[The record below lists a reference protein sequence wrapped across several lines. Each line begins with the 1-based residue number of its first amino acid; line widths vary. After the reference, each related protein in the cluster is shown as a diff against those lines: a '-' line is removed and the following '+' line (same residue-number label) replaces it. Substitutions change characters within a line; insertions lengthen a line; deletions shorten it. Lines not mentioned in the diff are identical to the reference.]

1 MRLMPANGF
10 RRTGLVA
17 CLVVLAAACASR
29 TGEPPAASAGPP
41 APTQDAASSVVDA
54 VLPAARAVVGSGEP
68 RSSGYWIAWSSCGV
82 DNRAETAAANGGRE
96 AGWFI
101 VDDLLS
107 DPGIVLGDHAVT
119 ACDEAVDILDTSR
132 TDPISTLARQLLTA
146 ALNRAA
152 GSEACESADDTIAV
166 AGQLLTSLDYRGP
179 NGAPAELEQDVVASI
194 ARVGELLASYNSGEL
209 CR

>member
-1 MRLMPANGF
+1 MPPTRFGRA
-10 RRTGLVA
+10 LVVA
-17 CLVVLAAACASR
+17 CLVVLAAACA
-29 TGEPPAASAGPP
+29 TATDEPSAASTGPP
-41 APTQDAASSVVDA
+41 APNQDAASSVLDA
-54 VLPAARAVVGSGEP
+54 VPPAARTVVGSGEP

-101 VDDLLS
+101 ADDLLS

-119 ACDEAVDILDTSR
+119 ACEEAVDILDASR
-132 TDPISTLARQLLTA
+132 TDPTSTMARQLLTA

-179 NGAPAELEQDVVASI
+179 DGAPTQLEQDMVASI